1 MAKYSI
7 IYYLGFILLFLFII
21 YISLYI
27 WNYSIRSNKVN
38 YKLENFDNDQIPKII
53 IQTWKSNIIPYKYK
67 NDVYTMR
74 KYNNTYK
81 YLFFNDNDIEKFLKK
96 YYLNTYYKSY
106 KKLPVIIQKIDY
118 FRYIAVYHYGG
129 FYFDLDMKGYFPID
143 ELLKYDCV
151 FPYEQK
157 IDNNKCKSNRF
168 KNFCKKNVKFI
179 LGQYAFGAKPQN
191 DFIKTL
197 IEKIH
202 NNVDN
207 YIVEYDKI
215 KENKDKNIYHEY
227 IYSTTGPDF
236 VTNVYH
242 NYKNKKD
249 IKILYYNVPHHFG
262 KFAKHN
268 FYGTWK

>member
-1 MAKYSI
+1 MDYTNI
-7 IYYLGFILLFLFII
+7 IIFLII
-21 YISLYI
+21 IVIILYI
-27 WNYSIRSNKVN
+27 INNFLKKKVKIIN
-38 YKLENFDNDQIPKII
+38 ENFSNNTIPKII
-53 IQTWKSNIIPYKYK
+53 IQTWKTKSIPEKYK
-67 NDVYTMR
+67 EDVKSIR
-74 KYNNTYK
+74 KYNKDYK
-81 YLFFNDNDIEKFLKK
+81 FLFFNDDDIDYFLKEN
-96 YYLNTYYKSY
+96 YPEYFISY
-106 KKLPVIIQKIDY
+106 NKLPVKIQKIDY

-197 IEKIH
+197 IETIH

-236 VTNVYH
+236 VTNIYH